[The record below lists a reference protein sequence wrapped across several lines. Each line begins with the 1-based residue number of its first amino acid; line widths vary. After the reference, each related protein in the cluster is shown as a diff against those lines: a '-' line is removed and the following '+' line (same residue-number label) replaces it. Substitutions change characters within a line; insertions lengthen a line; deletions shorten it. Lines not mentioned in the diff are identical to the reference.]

1 MGTALA
7 LALTAF
13 PVSKAFAINE
23 TEISPEDTV
32 EDAFVS
38 EELPEDEA
46 AVQTDS
52 STVDESEWECAFT
65 PKRNSTLID
74 IANAYFGDLYNKG
87 VADEVKITGSFYYKG
102 QLTRETSQS
111 FSLSDYNGSAFVFDA
126 QNYGKVSV
134 AVEYSLHGTPV
145 KSHDAVDVA
154 VTADTYN
161 ISPVSATLP
170 VTFFSLNL
178 WGENCIR

>member
-1 MGTALA
+1 MKMKALINSGGARVIFMGTALA

-32 EDAFVS
+32 EDTFVS

-46 AVQTDS
+46 AVQAGS

-74 IANAYFGDLYNKG
+74 ISNASFGDLYNKG
-87 VADEVKITGSFYYKG
+87 VADEVKITGSFY
-102 QLTRETSQS
+102 
-111 FSLSDYNGSAFVFDA
+111 
-126 QNYGKVSV
+126 
-134 AVEYSLHGTPV
+134 
-145 KSHDAVDVA
+145 
-154 VTADTYN
+154 
-161 ISPVSATLP
+161 
-170 VTFFSLNL
+170 
-178 WGENCIR
+178 